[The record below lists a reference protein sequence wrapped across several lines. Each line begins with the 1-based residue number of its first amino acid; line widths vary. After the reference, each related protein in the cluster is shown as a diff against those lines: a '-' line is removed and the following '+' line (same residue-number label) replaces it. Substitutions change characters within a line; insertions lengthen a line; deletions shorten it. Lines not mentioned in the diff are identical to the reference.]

1 MFRFGLIQLTVAH
14 SNDINFN
21 ILLELTLAK
30 VHAQTKENL
39 LLEAKVRTLQETI
52 DQLQTD
58 YEEAKNILAKQSV
71 SKTTKPKQI
80 NKLKLAYIHGQPQFQ
95 TRINRLL
102 PKTAG

>member
-14 SNDINFN
+14 SNDIYFN

-30 VHAQTKENL
+30 VHSLTKENL

-58 YEEAKNILAKQSV
+58 YEEAKNVLAKQSV
-71 SKTTKPKQI
+71 NKTTKPKQI
-80 NKLKLAYIHGQPQFQ
+80 NK
-95 TRINRLL
+95 
-102 PKTAG
+102 

>member
-1 MFRFGLIQLTVAH
+1 VFQFGLIQLTVAH

-39 LLEAKVRTLQETI
+39 LLEAKIRTLQETI

-80 NKLKLAYIHGQPQFQ
+80 NK
-95 TRINRLL
+95 
-102 PKTAG
+102 

>member
-1 MFRFGLIQLTVAH
+1 MFRFGLIQLTVAP

-30 VHAQTKENL
+30 VHSQTKENL

-58 YEEAKNILAKQSV
+58 YDEAKKVLARQSV
-71 SKTTKPKQI
+71 NKTTKPKQI
-80 NKLKLAYIHGQPQFQ
+80 NK
-95 TRINRLL
+95 
-102 PKTAG
+102 

>member
-1 MFRFGLIQLTVAH
+1 MFRLGLQQLTVAH

-58 YEEAKNILAKQSV
+58 YEEAKSVLAKQSV
-71 SKTTKPKQI
+71 NKTTKPKQI
-80 NKLKLAYIHGQPQFQ
+80 NK
-95 TRINRLL
+95 
-102 PKTAG
+102 